1 MNIERYSRQIL
12 YKNIGEDGQRK
23 LLNSTVLIV
32 GVGALGS
39 VSSEMLTRL
48 GIGKLI
54 LIDRDYV
61 ELSNLQR
68 QTLYTEKD
76 VNDQKPKAIA
86 AYEHLKEIREDL
98 DIEVHVNHVDAL
110 FLESLVKEHDVDLI
124 LDGTDNFETRLLI
137 NDVSYKH

>member
-86 AYEHLKEIREDL
+86 A
-98 DIEVHVNHVDAL
+98 
-110 FLESLVKEHDVDLI
+110 
-124 LDGTDNFETRLLI
+124 
-137 NDVSYKH
+137 